1 MLPVSD
7 FETSEAL
14 RPCPQTGVITKT
26 QRRAFFSD
34 SGGNAETTFGQD
46 CSPFT
51 GSSGRGLP
59 SAVGGRFWQL
69 LAAFLLPNSGRA
81 GCRRGVGSGA
91 QVRSAVR
98 EEARGLPP
106 RPRTP
111 SVEDKVGLHS
121 DVSVLA
127 GAALP
132 RPYANLTFPTFQHLK
147 PQDGI
152 SAGKYLLMPLS
163 FIICDFNILPLWL
176 NVSFTPEDHD
186 HQSEH
191 ILCP

>member
-1 MLPVSD
+1 M
-7 FETSEAL
+7 L
-14 RPCPQTGVITKT
+14 RPPSGKIAAHLQGPRGVACPLL
-26 QRRAFFSD
+26 SEDD
-34 SGGNAETTFGQD
+34 SG
-46 CSPFT
+46 S
-51 GSSGRGLP
+51 
-59 SAVGGRFWQL
+59 FWQRFSFPI
-69 LAAFLLPNSGRA
+69 LAARA
-81 GCRRGVGSGA
+81 VDAGLGAGA

-152 SAGKYLLMPLS
+152 SAGKYLLMSLS

-186 HQSEH
+186 RQSEH